1 MHGVRRAL
9 SLLFFYVSIFR
20 QIFTEVVSMG
30 KMDGQQVMVMPEGSN
45 RILGRDAQRTNI
57 AVAYAVA
64 NIIRTTLGPKGMDK
78 MLVSELG
85 DIVITNDGATI
96 LEEMNVEHPAA
107 KIMVEI
113 AKTQDKEVGDGTTT
127 AVMLSGMLL
136 KKAGDLLDQD
146 IHASTIVK
154 GYDLAAK
161 KSSEILSKLA
171 TKVDVK
177 DTATLEKIASIAMGS
192 KSIGV
197 GASKDRLAK
206 LVVQAVTQ
214 VVTKQGDTYVV
225 DDELIKIEKKA
236 GGDINDTA
244 LISGVLVDKEIVHQS
259 MPKNV
264 KNAKIALIDCA
275 LEIEKTEIDAK
286 IEITSPDQ
294 MQAFLA
300 QEEKMLKDMVEK
312 ISATGANVVFCQKGI
327 DDVAQHYLNKKG
339 ISAVRRVKKSDMEKL
354 QRATGAKVATTL
366 DDLSSKDLGFAGDVN
381 EKSISGEKMVFV
393 ENCKDAKSVT
403 IFIRASTE
411 HVVSEGERALVDAI
425 GAVSSAV
432 EDGRYVTG
440 GGSTELELSIQLGKY
455 ATEIGGREQL
465 AIHAFAEALE
475 TVPRTLAENAGMD
488 AIDALVSL
496 RAKHKKEDG
505 LHFGVDV
512 YAGTTADMKGLGV
525 YEPLKV
531 KTQAIASAYE
541 AAKMLLRIDDMIAS
555 KGKSGAGGMPPGG
568 PGGMGGG
575 MGGDY

>member
-1 MHGVRRAL
+1 MA
-9 SLLFFYVSIFR
+9 
-20 QIFTEVVSMG
+20 

-161 KSSEILSKLA
+161 KSSEILSKLS
-171 TKVDVK
+171 TKVDIK

-214 VVTKQGDTYVV
+214 VVDKRGDTYTV

-312 ISATGANVVFCQKGI
+312 ISATGASVVFCQKGI

-366 DDLSSKDLGFAGDVN
+366 DDLSAKDLGAAGDVN

-411 HVVSEGERALVDAI
+411 HVVSEGERAMVDAI
-425 GAVSSAV
+425 GAVSSAI

-512 YAGTTADMKGLGV
+512 YAGSTADMKGLGV

-555 KGKSGAGGMPPGG
+555 KGKSGGMPPGAGG

-575 MGGDY
+575 MGDY

>member
-1 MHGVRRAL
+1 
-9 SLLFFYVSIFR
+9 
-20 QIFTEVVSMG
+20 MG

-45 RILGRDAQRTNI
+45 RVLGRDAQRTNI

-214 VVTKQGDTYVV
+214 VVEKRGDTYVV

-264 KNAKIALIDCA
+264 KNAKVALIDCA

-465 AIHAFAEALE
+465 AIQAFAEALE

-512 YAGTTADMKGLGV
+512 YAGNTADMKGLGV